1 MKQLSFGHF
10 LTQPDD
16 EDDWDID
23 STAKPTTFFDWD
35 TQENNANFFET
46 DDSEFDDFEAYLDLT
61 AELTI
66 NELVEFG
73 HQINWMLLDCSF
85 LGKECSPR

>member
-1 MKQLSFGHF
+1 MNTL
-10 LTQPDD
+10 LPQPDG

-23 STAKPTTFFDWD
+23 STAKPSTFFDWD
-35 TQENNANFFET
+35 AQENNTNYFET

-61 AELTI
+61 AELTVQ
-66 NELVEFG
+66 ELVEYG

>member
-1 MKQLSFGHF
+1 M
-10 LTQPDD
+10 TQPDD

-35 TQENNANFFET
+35 TQENSANFFET